1 MSNQLD
7 ERLVKVLGD
16 RTAKALEKGLGLK
29 TVGDLM
35 RHYPRR
41 YAERGELTNFA
52 SLNEGELVT
61 VVADVLKVVVRP
73 LRNRR
78 GSMLEVI
85 LTDGSGHLSLTF
97 FNQAWRLDTGTTR
110 AICRTSNAFSG
121 KATTDSS

>member
-78 GSMLEVI
+78 GSMR
-85 LTDGSGHLSLTF
+85 T
-97 FNQAWRLDTGTTR
+97 RLDTGTTR